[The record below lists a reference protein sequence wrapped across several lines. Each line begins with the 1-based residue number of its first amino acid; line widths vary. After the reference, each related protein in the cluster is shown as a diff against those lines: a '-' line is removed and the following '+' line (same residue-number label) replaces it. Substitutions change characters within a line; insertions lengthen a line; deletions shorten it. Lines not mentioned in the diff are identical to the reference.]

1 MPCNV
6 PPLLS
11 FVVGPSFIFCFYQLL
26 LFLLKR
32 SNKMGRINHCC
43 AIKCVN
49 NALSQRRQGCIWGA
63 APLKPTSPVCKHLE
77 VTNLK
82 TWVCD
87 LPYLLILLMFLLLIL
102 FFFFKGMG
110 QGGRKS

>member
-102 FFFFKGMG
+102 FFFKGMG